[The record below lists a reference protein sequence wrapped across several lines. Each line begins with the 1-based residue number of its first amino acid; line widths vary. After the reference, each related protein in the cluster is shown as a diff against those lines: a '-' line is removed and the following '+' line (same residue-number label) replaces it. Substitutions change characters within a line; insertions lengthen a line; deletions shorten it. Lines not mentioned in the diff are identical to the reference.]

1 MGGGPGSEAPW
12 KLSYLA
18 ARARWHRAPSEEKTA
33 WCITTRQ
40 PSPETCLEQDYSLSR
55 ASHFSWS
62 RGYRALYNLCYRKA
76 GRDLNARLEE
86 PLHKPQPDQLW
97 FPRSFSSL
105 LETAGSTSAEK
116 RTLETWNGIWVNH
129 ISSDHKF
136 YRQLG
141 KPLKFWHENGP
152 FSELRYLSTDLY
164 GAPTNTNGR
173 TTLIR
178 STQMFLC

>member
-105 LETAGSTSAEK
+105 CLRDSWVNVCRK
-116 RTLETWNGIWVNH
+116 KDTWNMEWNMSQPYFIGSQILQTTWEASEILAWKWPFLRIEV
-129 ISSDHKF
+129 SF
-136 YRQLG
+136 Y
-141 KPLKFWHENGP
+141 W
-152 FSELRYLSTDLY
+152 SLRSAY
-164 GAPTNTNGR
+164 
-173 TTLIR
+173 
-178 STQMFLC
+178 